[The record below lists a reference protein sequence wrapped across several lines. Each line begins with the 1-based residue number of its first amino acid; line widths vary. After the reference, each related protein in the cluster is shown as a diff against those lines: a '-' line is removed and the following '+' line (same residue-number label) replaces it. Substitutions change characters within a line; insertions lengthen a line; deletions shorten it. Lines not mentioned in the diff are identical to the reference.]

1 MDEKEEKLRKQ
12 REVSLTET
20 LKISN
25 KLKGTAIRSSYN
37 NISSELK
44 TQLTS
49 LSMEADGLDDE
60 VRFVEEQM
68 ICKCLNSVQ
77 FS

>member
-25 KLKGTAIRSSYN
+25 KLKGRGLKSRYN
-37 NISSELK
+37 NICLELK
-44 TQLTS
+44 QQLTS

-60 VRFVEEQM
+60 VRFVEEQTIRM
-68 ICKCLNSVQ
+68 ML
-77 FS
+77 